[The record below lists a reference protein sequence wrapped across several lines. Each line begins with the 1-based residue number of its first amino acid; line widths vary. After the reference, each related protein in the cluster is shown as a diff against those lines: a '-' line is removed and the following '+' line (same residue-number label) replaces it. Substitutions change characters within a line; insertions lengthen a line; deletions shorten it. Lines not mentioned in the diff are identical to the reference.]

1 MDNLIRAADNFQGS
15 AASVEDIK
23 QDLFV
28 EFMIRYPYGIIMVLL
43 DAEKC
48 EKITKYYFDMKFRSD
63 AKNPSFFCVNV
74 YGYCNDR

>member
-15 AASVEDIK
+15 AASVEDIR

-43 DAEKC
+43 ESL
-48 EKITKYYFDMKFRSD
+48 I
-63 AKNPSFFCVNV
+63 
-74 YGYCNDR
+74 